1 MTMIALMMAVA
12 LSGASAD
19 GVTGQWRTQT
29 RNGVVEIE
37 RCGETI
43 CGRLMHST
51 GLEANPALADLN
63 NSDPKL
69 RGRPLRGLQ
78 ILSGFVLRQ
87 GAWSGGSIYNAQDG
101 RTYQGT
107 VTMMDPDHLK
117 VRGCIFAPLCK
128 TETWTRIR

>member
-1 MTMIALMMAVA
+1 MIALIMAVA
-12 LSGASAD
+12 LSSGVPAD
-19 GVTGQWRTQT
+19 AVAGQWRTQT

-43 CGRLMHST
+43 CGRLMRSI
-51 GLEANPALADLN
+51 GLDANPALADLN

-69 RGRPLRGLQ
+69 RGRPLKGLQ
-78 ILSGFVLRQ
+78 IMSGFVFRE

-101 RTYQGT
+101 RTYRGT
-107 VTMMDPDHLK
+107 VTPVDADHLK

-128 TETWTRIR
+128 TETWTRLR